1 LPSHSLSRPSRPRSR
16 RATPAIAVLTC
27 AALLLAG
34 CGGGGKGSSQ
44 NSSGKYGSDLLSGS
58 GTTAPAAG
66 GNGAP
71 AAGAAGGAGP
81 APANSNAPAGS
92 GPKTT
97 AASGNNPSKPA
108 GGGQTPSGPSDGTVA
123 AAKGATGSMAPWLLR
138 PQPNTK
144 IVIELLEQSGAVPA
158 QSAFD
163 HLTAV
168 LKSVSKKDV
177 QVTAPVALEGGS
189 IKWNTNLLD
198 ATADRM
204 TKQTQGGG
212 QAVLHLL
219 YVHGTF
225 EGNTSVLGIAIRG
238 DVLAVFVDQLKAA
251 ATPTLPESEL
261 EDVVTMHETGHLL
274 GLVDLFLHTG
284 RQDPQH
290 PGHSPNK
297 KSVMY
302 WAVESNVITQ
312 ILGQNI
318 PRDFDADDLHDLAA
332 IRASS

>member
-1 LPSHSLSRPSRPRSR
+1 VPVA
-16 RATPAIAVLTC
+16 ATLTC

-34 CGGGGKGSSQ
+34 CGGGKGGSTQ
-44 NSSGKYGSDLLSGS
+44 AGSGKYGSDLLTDSS
-58 GTTAPAAG
+58 TTAPLLGGHDAAAPAG
-66 GNGAP
+66 GGAQ
-71 AAGAAGGAGP
+71 
-81 APANSNAPAGS
+81 APTGSKTNAPAGS
-92 GPKTT
+92 GSKTT
-97 AASGNNPSKPA
+97 TPSNNSAKPA
-108 GGGQTPSGPSDGTVA
+108 GGGQTPSGPNDSTVA

-144 IVIELLEQSGAVPA
+144 IVIELMEQSGATPA

-163 HLTAV
+163 HLTGV

-177 QVTAPVALEGGS
+177 QVTAPVALDGGS
-189 IKWNTNLLD
+189 IKWNSNLLN

-251 ATPTLPESEL
+251 STPTLPESEL

-274 GLVDLFLHTG
+274 GLVDLYLHTG

-318 PRDFDADDLHDLAA
+318 PRDFDADDLHDLSA